1 MEWWEYLVVIG
12 VSGFLLLFIAAMV
25 VEYKDGERIHKL
37 QYVAIIIS
45 LCFLLLMII
54 TYKLFFT

>member
-25 VEYKDGERIHKL
+25 VEYKDGERIQKL

-45 LCFLLLMII
+45 LCFLLLMLI